1 MSGFAGRGRGRGGQ
15 GRSSGPTGRGNTNV
29 CFDYR
34 NTGTCARGDN
44 CRYAHEVGGGAQGGR
59 GTGGRSSRQGN
70 QGRGRNNHGRNK
82 KNQYQ
87 QHRNDQY
94 NQRNQ
99 TRAPQLS
106 RQDANPWTPPQPEL
120 RTTKIE
126 ISPTT
131 SYQLHFPLELTNKDY
146 LRRIFECVGRGIKNA
161 VVRVSESKNMYKFYI
176 DQYSGDD
183 NSNDVYYLLKQ
194 IVCKPGK
201 PGSGAPSTPEE
212 QLVHQTAYLSPGTQT
227 NVNTL
232 VVAAQHVLDKR
243 NAISHFERDSSR
255 KEDVTATF
263 QAAKE
268 LLECFGTEAIYAFNE
283 LKALESQY
291 LSHQVFKGQ
300 RVDDLGWEWD
310 DTEGGGAGNG
320 DDSNQAG
327 SDGSDAHDVGVE
339 ELRVAHDALKSKVEA
354 ALEEREEARTS
365 LVRLLIDTSEHVQKA
380 QKRAGQAEDYNEA
393 KRLKT
398 LKEAIDG
405 ALASDGGYEEAPG
418 GGFGP
423 MRIQYM
429 LSLIQENE
437 SLVAKWR
444 NYQSRC
450 TNEDAYD
457 EAEDAKGKAE
467 ELLNLLTRAR
477 KVVSPVKI
485 KDVSSNEVTAL
496 KVMTTKR
503 DVGYCGIN
511 DTSYANGRSALE
523 LLHQAN
529 GTTGMGTLMRGWP
542 EILRVTCSQF
552 KEAGFTSTQAKEAG
566 YNARECYEA
575 GFGLR
580 TDFTAQETA
589 NEGFNASELRRQ
601 GYMSAELKS
610 NFKPNQV
617 HDAGYNDMHKAFTA
631 LECKNDGF
639 GISELKA
646 FGYTCAEV
654 REAGFGARACS
665 DAGYKLSSG
674 FAVAEVHQELGGRL
688 AASAMKDF
696 GFERWK
702 LLDAGYNKDE
712 LKAAGFLDFTN
723 ESLKA
728 AVNEWCRNSSAAEAK
743 YGNIRDW
750 DTSEVTSMERLFSN
764 MYKFNGDVSS
774 WDVSNVTTMEAMF
787 CEAKAFNGD
796 LSSWDVSNVTTMEQ
810 MFQFALAF
818 NGDLSSWDVSNVTIM
833 EWMFSWAKSF
843 NRATIANW

>member
-15 GRSSGPTGRGNTNV
+15 GISSGPAGQ
-29 CFDYR
+29 
-34 NTGTCARGDN
+34 
-44 CRYAHEVGGGAQGGR
+44 VGGGAQGGK
-59 GTGGRSSRQGN
+59 GTGGRSSGQGY
-70 QGRGRNNHGRNK
+70 QGRGRNNHGGRNK
-82 KNQYQ
+82 KNQQDQ

-99 TRAPQLS
+99 TKAPQLS

-146 LRRIFECVGRGIKNA
+146 LRRIFECVGRGIKNP
-161 VVRVSESKNMYKFYI
+161 VVRFTETKGLHKFYI
-176 DQYSGDD
+176 DQFSGDD

-201 PGSGAPSTPEE
+201 PGSGAPSTT
-212 QLVHQTAYLSPGTQT
+212 QDQFIHQTAYLSPGTQT

-283 LKALESQY
+283 LKVLESQY

-310 DTEGGGAGNG
+310 DSEGGGAGDR

-327 SDGSDAHDVGVE
+327 GDGSNADDIAVGKELKVSHD
-339 ELRVAHDALKSKVEA
+339 DLKRKLEA

-380 QKRAGQAEDYNEA
+380 QKKASQAEDYDEA
-393 KRLKT
+393 NRLKA

-405 ALASDGGYEEAPG
+405 TLENDGGYEKAPG
-418 GGFGP
+418 GGFGQ

-429 LSLIQENE
+429 LALIQESE
-437 SLVAKWR
+437 SLVARLR
-444 NYQSRC
+444 NYQSIC
-450 TNEDAYD
+450 SNNDAYD
-457 EAEDAKGKAE
+457 AAKNVKRKAE

-485 KDVSSNEVTAL
+485 KGVSSNEVTAMNL
-496 KVMTTKR
+496 VTTKR

-511 DTSYANGRSALE
+511 VTSDANGRSALE

-529 GTTGMGTLMRGWP
+529 GTGMGTLMRGWP
-542 EILRVTCSQF
+542 DESQALLRAHVGYADSASTADLRSEGCSCSILNSVGFALQECGKTAGFTCSQF

-566 YNARECYEA
+566 YNARECYDA
-575 GFGLR
+575 GFALR
-580 TDFTAQETA
+580 GTF
-589 NEGFNASELRRQ
+589 
-601 GYMSAELKS
+601 SATE
-610 NFKPNQV
+610 
-617 HDAGYNDMHKAFTA
+617 A
-631 LECKNDGF
+631 KNDGF
-639 GISELKA
+639 GITELKD

-654 REAGFGARACS
+654 KEAGFGARECYDAGFALRGTFCATEAKNDGLTITELKESGYTCAEVKEAGFGARMCFDAGFALRGTFSATEAKNDGFGITELKDFGYTCAEVKEAGFGARACS
-665 DAGYKLSSG
+665 DAGYKLSGG

-696 GFERWK
+696 GYRWTDM
-702 LLDAGYNKDE
+702 LEAG
-712 LKAAGFLDFTN
+712 
-723 ESLKA
+723 
-728 AVNEWCRNSSAAEAK
+728 
-743 YGNIRDW
+743 
-750 DTSEVTSMERLFSN
+750 
-764 MYKFNGDVSS
+764 
-774 WDVSNVTTMEAMF
+774 
-787 CEAKAFNGD
+787 
-796 LSSWDVSNVTTMEQ
+796 
-810 MFQFALAF
+810 
-818 NGDLSSWDVSNVTIM
+818 
-833 EWMFSWAKSF
+833 
-843 NRATIANW
+843 ATIANWNLSGKDTHNMFRVTEWWR